1 MFNIESLYLLS
12 SDFVAIMRPIQDSV
26 NMREE
31 YVNFT
36 PYPVYLYVPDVYTNI
51 FANLVVN
58 SDTELMDVGVSGSL
72 DIDKGVFQTVSFQ
85 NASVSALDCTGPI
98 SSDSFLVEGSTVTN
112 ILQSNRATG
121 GAVHVNGDL
130 QVEDTFSATV
140 FNSGPVSAENAT
152 ITNLYT
158 SDIICTGLYVESLVG
173 SMCYSVNVECDTG
186 VFNNIISNNC
196 TFSNFIGEAD
206 VVVDSL
212 SAINTTCTRIDT
224 LDAQELTVDDQ
235 SNVLTAGFTGIQGDS
250 LTANTIVSTSISATT
265 CEVSDNMF
273 IEEISTLNMNVDGPV
288 SIDKLAMTGV
298 FNADVIKTTSFATER
313 DLLAVGNID
322 VLNNM
327 DCSKNI
333 FTNQV
338 VGQNMKC
345 LDTLHIDHSTVNSD
359 LSCGGSVTSTNIHVN
374 SKLYSDF
381 ITADTIQIDELDA
394 HTINCKGLINTN
406 ELVVNNDS
414 QAFDFIINNDAEF
427 KKGLYI
433 RPFMFLSIDIRKNLA
448 DMNTKILEE
457 MGKLIFG
464 FALNFQIYIP
474 ITPLWPLGLLYVF
487 VDDYESFA

>member
-1 MFNIESLYLLS
+1 MLNVIQGFLIILS
-12 SDFVAIMRPIQDSV
+12 Q
-26 NMREE
+26 
-31 YVNFT
+31 
-36 PYPVYLYVPDVYTNI
+36 
-51 FANLVVN
+51 
-58 SDTELMDVGVSGSL
+58 
-72 DIDKGVFQTVSFQ
+72 
-85 NASVSALDCTGPI
+85 
-98 SSDSFLVEGSTVTN
+98 
-112 ILQSNRATG
+112 
-121 GAVHVNGDL
+121 
-130 QVEDTFSATV
+130 
-140 FNSGPVSAENAT
+140 
-152 ITNLYT
+152 
-158 SDIICTGLYVESLVG
+158 IIV
-173 SMCYSVNVECDTG
+173 
-186 VFNNIISNNC
+186 
-196 TFSNFIGEAD
+196 
-206 VVVDSL
+206 
-212 SAINTTCTRIDT
+212 RIDT